1 MNVKELNRAQLLQL
15 KANYYEEHHAEGV
28 SYGEL
33 ADVDSLVSDE
43 EIIEAYDGVDFV
55 EEDFTNSE
63 PITED
68 DLRAKLWEMGLD
80 LLKSGNSGAVYALY
94 SPQEDKTYTKHPNG
108 DGEDWTLEEVAALFE
123 NDNQNPE
130 DLNFIKVMIPPDEE
144 AYKHGAGEGCFFIV
158 DDRTK
163 TAYDLNATGGGF
175 FGILDNNSL
184 YYKGLKHGERLPL
197 EMRGDRA
204 PVVPIEALSKWE
216 VRTPEEVKKLYE
228 KHLARELMEDDFPD
242 AD

>member
-1 MNVKELNRAQLLQL
+1 MNVKELNRTQLLQL
-15 KANYYEEHHAEGV
+15 KANYYEEHHTEGV

-55 EEDFTNSE
+55 EEDFTS
-63 PITED
+63 D
-68 DLRAKLWEMGLD
+68 DD
-80 LLKSGNSGAVYALY
+80 
-94 SPQEDKTYTKHPNG
+94 
-108 DGEDWTLEEVAALFE
+108 
-123 NDNQNPE
+123 PE
-130 DLNFIKVMIPPDEE
+130 DLNFIKVMIPPDME
-144 AYKHGAGEGCFFIV
+144 AYKHGFGEGCFFIV

-228 KHLARELMEDDFPD
+228 KHLAGELMEDDFPD

>member
-1 MNVKELNRAQLLQL
+1 
-15 KANYYEEHHAEGV
+15 
-28 SYGEL
+28 
-33 ADVDSLVSDE
+33 
-43 EIIEAYDGVDFV
+43 
-55 EEDFTNSE
+55 
-63 PITED
+63 
-68 DLRAKLWEMGLD
+68 
-80 LLKSGNSGAVYALY
+80 
-94 SPQEDKTYTKHPNG
+94 
-108 DGEDWTLEEVAALFE
+108 
-123 NDNQNPE
+123 
-130 DLNFIKVMIPPDEE
+130 MIPPDME
-144 AYKHGAGEGCFFIV
+144 AYKHGFGEGCFFIV